1 MGVSTRANTLPTAPS
16 RTVLAPAPGLL
27 FHETDGVFG
36 AGHDGLGERQQQ
48 LPVEGEFHVAAV
60 ALEEPRAEIALQPAD
75 LPAECGLGGMDGARG
90 AAEAA
95 RFGDREKGFE
105 QVEFHLY
112 DIVILPA
119 RNEKLGRMA
128 CLCGIVGIM

>member
-27 FHETDGVFG
+27 FHEADGVLG
-36 AGHDGLGERQQQ
+36 AGHDGLGERQKK
-48 LPVEGEFHVAAV
+48 LPVEGEFDVPAV
-60 ALEEPRAEIALQPAD
+60 ALEEPRAELALEPAD
-75 LPAECGLGGMDGARG
+75 LPAEGGLGGVDRARG

-95 RFGDREKGFE
+95 RLGYREKGFE
-105 QVEFHLY
+105 EVQFHLY

-128 CLCGIVGIM
+128 LPGAVVGIM